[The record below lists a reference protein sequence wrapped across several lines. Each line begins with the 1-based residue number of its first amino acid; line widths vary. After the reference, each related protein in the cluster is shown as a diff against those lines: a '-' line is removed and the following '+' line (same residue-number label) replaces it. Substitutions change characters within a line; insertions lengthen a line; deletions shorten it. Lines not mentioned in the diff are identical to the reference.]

1 MPLLLQDLPI
11 IVLLAFGFAA
21 AMIITAIIVS
31 AIGKVI
37 KEKSEGAEEKPT
49 EYRKITT
56 KTSGEQLDRLYQ
68 YTVYILV
75 FEIIIV
81 LLVFPLYGL
90 NDILTLVDL
99 WPFILSILVIIFICL
114 AVVDWS
120 KLKSKRTAQKD
131 MRRF

>member
-1 MPLLLQDLPI
+1 MPLQLQDLPI
-11 IVLLAFGFAA
+11 IVALALCFAT
-21 AMIITAIIVS
+21 AMIIIAIIIS
-31 AIGKVI
+31 IIGKAI
-37 KEKSEGAEEKPT
+37 KQKAEGVEEKSP

-56 KTSGEQLDRLYQ
+56 KTSGEQLDKLYQ

-90 NDILTLVDL
+90 RDILVLADL

-120 KLKSKRTAQKD
+120 VLRSKRTAQKD